1 MTQPELLQFGGLSI
15 HIKLALLV
23 ALVAVAAGFDLK
35 SRRIPNWL
43 VLVGLASSFIVQI
56 LFNSSGSFS
65 GFKAWGLGLLVGFG
79 LFLPLYL
86 LRAMG
91 AGDVKLMAMVGAFL
105 GPVSALGAV
114 LTTLVVGGVLAIAV
128 ALWRGVLRHTLSNVH
143 FVLSQS
149 MLKTLPGG
157 VQLEAPPYSAGSL
170 PYAVAIAAGTLIHL
184 ILERSG
190 HALFV

>member
-1 MTQPELLQFGGLSI
+1 MAQLGLLQIGDLSI
-15 HIKLALLV
+15 EVKVALLFI
-23 ALVAVAAGFDLK
+23 LVTAAAWFDIK

-43 VLVGLASSFIVQI
+43 VLVGLISGFIFQT
-56 LFNSSGSFS
+56 LFHSSGGFG
-65 GFKAWGLGLLVGFG
+65 GFKAWGLGLMVGFG
-79 LFLPLYL
+79 LFLPLYVWH
-86 LRAMG
+86 AMG

-105 GPVSALGAV
+105 GPMAALGVV
-114 LTTLVVGGVLAIAV
+114 LTTLIVGGFLALAV
-128 ALWRGVLRHTLSNVH
+128 ALWSGSTRQTLGNVRLVLT
-143 FVLSQS
+143 QT

-157 VQLEAPPYSAGSL
+157 VQIEAPSSSAGNL